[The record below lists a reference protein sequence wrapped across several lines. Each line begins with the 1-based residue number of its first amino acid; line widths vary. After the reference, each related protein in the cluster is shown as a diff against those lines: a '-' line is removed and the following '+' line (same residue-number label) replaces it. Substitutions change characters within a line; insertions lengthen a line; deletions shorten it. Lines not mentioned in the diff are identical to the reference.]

1 MTASVILLLIHLI
14 PDCILR
20 HMAVTRKQIKGDEMQ
35 HAQIDKI
42 YFIEYMG
49 YIEIGAS
56 ACEALIEVANTNE
69 VGVCEVFD
77 ALVREGLHNPCGN
90 SSQY

>member
-1 MTASVILLLIHLI
+1 MTASVTLLLIHLI

-20 HMAVTRKQIKGDEMQ
+20 HMAITHKLIEGNEMQ
-35 HAQIDKI
+35 QARNDKT

-49 YIEIGAS
+49 YIEIGAT

-69 VGVCEVFD
+69 VSVCVVFD
-77 ALVREGLHNPCGN
+77 ALVREGLRNPCGD